1 LRRFET
7 KPFPPFDV
15 PLEVDLVDGEV
26 VVIGPGAVA
35 FAMTVEA
42 AMETARRLEALFED
56 YGSKGS
62 DPD

>member
-1 LRRFET
+1 
-7 KPFPPFDV
+7 
-15 PLEVDLVDGEV
+15 LEVDLIDGEV

-42 AMETARRLEALFED
+42 AMETARRLEALFEE